1 MVVFCVACAPAP
13 GLENV
18 LPVAVELTDINPAP
32 DIVEVRLAAS
42 ASKTE
47 YLPGKQAEVWA
58 FRDASVAGSR
68 GTVPGPTLRAK
79 QGDTVIVHFTNELA
93 EPTTIHWHGLR
104 LPNAADGSPS
114 SQSKVEAGA
123 SYDYVFT
130 VRDVGS
136 FWYHPHVRGDTQ
148 VERGLYAP
156 FIVEGGTA
164 IDVAADR
171 YLVLD
176 DVKLSADG
184 QLSTET
190 DNLDVMLG
198 RQGNVLLVN
207 GRRLPSIEVASGS
220 RERWRFV
227 NSANGR
233 YFNVSLPGARMLVIG
248 WDGGLLPEPYEV
260 GSLLVAPGERYEVLV
275 TFDGTPGTRL
285 QLQNSHYDR
294 GHDVPDPGVKPLLN
308 VSVTASRSALPGPL
322 PVVWRDLPVLAVTT
336 ASTPLRKFVLKETET
351 SSGVVFSINDQVWP
365 FNTPVMVKQGDV
377 EIWEVR
383 NEAEMDHPFHLH
395 GMFFE
400 VLEVNGVT
408 QSRRG
413 WKDTANVPMAKGT
426 TAGTMRFAV
435 RYEPQ
440 GMWMFHCHIL
450 EHAERGMMG
459 DLMVMP

>member
-1 MVVFCVACAPAP
+1 M
-13 GLENV
+13 
-18 LPVAVELTDINPAP
+18 PVDLADLNADPN
-32 DIVEVRLAAS
+32 IVEVRLAAS
-42 ASKTE
+42 VSTTE
-47 YLPGKQAEVWA
+47 YLAGKKAEVWG
-58 FRDASVAGSR
+58 FRDASVAGSK
-68 GTVPGPTLRAK
+68 GSIPGPTLRAK
-79 QGDTVIVHFTNELA
+79 QGDTVIIHFTNELA

-104 LPNAADGSPS
+104 LPASADGSTS
-114 SQSKVEAGA
+114 TQAKIEAGGTF
-123 SYDYVFT
+123 DYAFT
-130 VRDVGS
+130 VRDAGS
-136 FWYHPHVRGDTQ
+136 FWYHPHVRGDAQ
-148 VERGLYAP
+148 VERGLYGP
-156 FIVEGGTA
+156 FIVEGGAA

-184 QLSTET
+184 KLSMDT

-207 GRRLPSIEVASGS
+207 GRKLPTVAVAAGS
-220 RERWRFV
+220 RERWRLL

-233 YFNVSLPGARMLVIG
+233 YFKLSLPGAQLLVIG
-248 WDGGLLPEPYEV
+248 WDGGLLPEPYAAE
-260 GSLLVAPGERYEVLV
+260 SLLIAPGERYEVLV
-275 TFDGTPGTRL
+275 TFEGKPGSRL
-285 QLQNSHYDR
+285 ELKTSHYDR
-294 GHDVPDPGVKPLLN
+294 GHNVPDPGVKPLMN
-308 VSVTASRSALPGPL
+308 VDVGAARASAPGPL
-322 PVVWRDLPVLAVTT
+322 PAVFRDLPVLAVV
-336 ASTPLRKFVLKETET
+336 TPATPVRKFVLKETET
-351 SSGVVFSINDQVWP
+351 PNGVVFSINDEVWP
-365 FNTPVMVKQGDV
+365 FNTPVMVKQGDT

-400 VLEVNGVT
+400 VLDVNGVT
-408 QSRRG
+408 QPRRG

-435 RYEPQ
+435 KYEPL